1 MSPKITVVDQPA
13 PELRDVIYERLVAFN
28 ESKTGYGDP
37 ETFAALLNDPSTD
50 EQIGGLWGMSAGG
63 WFFVEM
69 IFVPEEYRGRG
80 VGTALIRAAENAA
93 RARGCAGIRLDT
105 FTFQAPEFYE
115 KLGYS
120 ELGRLKNFPPGHERI
135 YYFKEFEE

>member
-1 MSPKITVVDQPA
+1 M
-13 PELRDVIYERLVAFN
+13 N
-28 ESKTGYGDP
+28 EP
-37 ETFAALLNDPSTD
+37 ETG

-80 VGTALIRAAENAA
+80 VGTTLIRAAEDAA
-93 RARGCAGIRLDT
+93 RSRGCVGIRLDT

-115 KLGYS
+115 KLGYKAF
-120 ELGRLKNFPPGHERI
+120 GRLKNFPPGHERI
-135 YYFKEFEE
+135 FYFKQLDSGENPT